1 MGVRVKMS
9 KKLHLVESLSMP
21 QTMYK
26 QIKLEEAPQ
35 AVRESLQKATTGK
48 INESTDNEKVLKEA
62 IRMREASKDK
72 ALFDKVIAKLRE
84 EGASGSDRKLWKF
97 PVSRYGNVN
106 GNGRIYTREL
116 WENVID
122 NQKDIYCGGL
132 GLCDHPIEDDDPGQ
146 FKNAAIVWLDMMID
160 DANKLIWAIGSF
172 VGTYGHLAQEIIE
185 AGGRVGFSSS
195 GFGETLLDGKTIN
208 PDTYQLE
215 RVADIVVN
223 PSQEVFGDSSS
234 EQSLYNP
241 GNIEYTKQTKVS
253 ESVEPKSKI
262 LKDKNMKADAVN
274 NKVEAAAPQT
284 KVEEAKQL
292 TKLEK
297 KVIERQVEGM
307 INDTDKTTNPAK
319 KLAEVNELL
328 KTVQECG
335 DVDLITK
342 VQEKLISTRDELYSL
357 VESATKVQN
366 EFGDLTE
373 MAENTKKTIVTGKLL
388 AGQVEDYKGLMQS
401 LEETIQNLNKENSI
415 LKAKI
420 AIKENKEKA
429 NTNKLNKIN
438 EQIEK
443 DNANSNRLSRR
454 IDFLKENAA
463 ALNKSNRKLE
473 SENGVLKTRLRHA
486 NSQIAQCNESIK
498 TYERKLIEANNKI
511 KQLIADKRA
520 YSDKVARLQTKIA
533 ESESQTETVKQQFEE
548 YREAN
553 QPKISF
559 KPAHDDYVSKYLNLR
574 EDKGM
579 AVENYWNDLYTQ
591 YGESIKPFERQIRG
605 AKTYRDAFNQ
615 FMKYLPRIDESMAAA
630 KEATIDEG
638 ITSVKEREQILEE
651 AGMKRSTEI
660 DDINAA
666 ELENMKKLGLN

>member
-1 MGVRVKMS
+1 MS

-21 QTMYK
+21 QSMYQ
-26 QIKLEEAPQ
+26 QIKLEDAPQ
-35 AVRESLQKATTGK
+35 AIKESLSKVTAGK
-48 INESTDNEKVLKEA
+48 KIEESSNEQVLKEA
-62 IRMREASKDK
+62 ISMREASKDK

-106 GNGRIYTREL
+106 GNGRVYTREL

-132 GLCDHPIEDDDPGQ
+132 GLCDHPMEDDDPGQ

-172 VGTYGHLAQEIIE
+172 VGSYGRLAQEIIE

-195 GFGETLLDGKTIN
+195 GFGETLIDGKTIN
-208 PDTYQLE
+208 PETYQLE

-241 GNIEYTKQTKVS
+241 GNVEYTKQTKVS
-253 ESVEPKSKI
+253 ESLAPKSKI
-262 LKDKNMKADAVN
+262 LKDKNMKVDAVVS
-274 NKVEAAAPQT
+274 KEAPAAET
-284 KVEEAKQL
+284 KVEEGKKL

-307 INDTDKTTNPAK
+307 INDADKNVNPAK
-319 KLAEVNELL
+319 KLTEVNELL
-328 KTVQECG
+328 STVRECG
-335 DVDLITK
+335 DPELVSK
-342 VQEKLISTRDELYSL
+342 VEEKLVAARDELYSL
-357 VESATKVQN
+357 VESATKVQS
-366 EFGDLTE
+366 EFGDLSE
-373 MAENTKKTIVTGKLL
+373 MAENTKKAVVTGKLL
-388 AGQVEDYKGLMQS
+388 AEQVVDYKGLMDS
-401 LEETIQNLNKENSI
+401 LETKIQELSKENSI

-420 AIKENKEKA
+420 AIKESKEKA
-429 NTNKLNKIN
+429 NGLKLDKVH
-438 EQIEK
+438 EQSEK
-443 DNANSNRLSRR
+443 DGLQ
-454 IDFLKENAA
+454 IDRMGKIISGYKERVL

-486 NSQIAQCNESIK
+486 NARISQINENEK
-498 TYERKLIEANNKI
+498 TYEEKLTEANNKI
-511 KQLIADKRA
+511 IQLQADKKA

-533 ESESQTETVKQQFEE
+533 EGESQVASIKEQFEE

-553 QPKISF
+553 QPKINF
-559 KPAHDDYVSKYLNLR
+559 KPAQTDYVSKYLNLR
-574 EDKGM
+574 ESKGM

-591 YGESIKPFERQIRG
+591 YGESIEPYERQIRG
-605 AKTYRDAFNQ
+605 AKTYSDAFKQ
-615 FMKYLPRIDESMAAA
+615 FMKYLPRIDEAMKSA
-630 KEATIDEG
+630 KEASIDPN
-638 ITSVKEREQILEE
+638 ITSLKEREMMLND
-651 AGMKRSTEI
+651 AGMKTELNDI
-660 DDINAA
+660 DLINEA
-666 ELENMKKLGLN
+666 ELSNMKKMGLN